1 MKEFYQ
7 DFGFIIGFMVLVLLW
22 NMGFGE
28 KGTRYFL
35 LLVLVGML
43 VLNYGVM
50 SDWLK
55 NTFKR

>member
-35 LLVLVGML
+35 ILVLLGML